1 MSVVYAK
8 PGISTEML
16 VFLFEKKPPR
26 IIGRA
31 CTYPQH
37 VDKGPGR
44 DPGPC
49 TRPVWGDGRVNGN
62 GYHWCSQCWRMHQ
75 LIHGGVGVF
84 RANPAS
90 HTLNR
95 QAIDKLTF
103 KDQPLPA
110 LGSERPDVFP
120 AEWLT

>member
-1 MSVVYAK
+1 MPSVTDLLTLPTSFRATPV
-8 PGISTEML
+8 
-16 VFLFEKKPPR
+16 R
-26 IIGRA
+26 IIGRV
-31 CTYPQH
+31 CTYPQP
-37 VDKGPGR
+37 VDQGR
-44 DPGPC
+44 GVAGPC
-49 TRPVWGDGRVNGN
+49 KRPIWGDGRINGN
-62 GYHWCSQCWRMHQ
+62 GYHWCSRCWHMHQ

-103 KDQPLPA
+103 KDQPLPEVGA
-110 LGSERPDVFP
+110 ERPSVFP